1 MEKLYSFFNNL
12 YNSDSRIMLYV
23 YIAMAV
29 VAVILILVITISS
42 ISNRITRK
50 KRKKLADSANQLPS
64 IETIEIVES
73 LVLEKEEI
81 KTEVIKE
88 EIAETKPAITEIK
101 KEEQIIEIKP
111 IPEDKPVSY
120 YDKPL
125 EENIELDLTRPIPR
139 VTSATDLLN
148 EFLNDNKS
156 LGISTDEL
164 NKPLP
169 KNEKQEE
176 PIYSSVFLDKKA
188 EEIIEKE
195 EELKSEINLVLTPI
209 EPEKIEPV
217 VKDLILNPKVLKSN
231 DDSLLKE
238 EKPDIEI
245 PVKKEEKKNKNIVK
259 EESQNKNKISKEE
272 DSLDTKVDI
281 FSHESLLEKTLDF
294 DPFEPKSQED
304 LLGPKVKE
312 EKVNKEAEYT
322 NSPVVLTTSVLKD
335 KLSELRTRAS
345 QEDIQSIDDTLK
357 EIGLDELPNISD
369 EIEEDYILRR

>member
-23 YIAMAV
+23 YIAMAI

-64 IETIEIVES
+64 IETIESVES
-73 LVLEKEEI
+73 LALEKQEI

-88 EIAETKPAITEIK
+88 EITEIKPEITEIK
-101 KEEQIIEIKP
+101 K
-111 IPEDKPVSY
+111 
-120 YDKPL
+120 
-125 EENIELDLTRPIPR
+125 
-139 VTSATDLLN
+139 
-148 EFLNDNKS
+148 
-156 LGISTDEL
+156 
-164 NKPLP
+164 
-169 KNEKQEE
+169 
-176 PIYSSVFLDKKA
+176 
-188 EEIIEKE
+188 
-195 EELKSEINLVLTPI
+195 
-209 EPEKIEPV
+209 
-217 VKDLILNPKVLKSN
+217 
-231 DDSLLKE
+231 

-245 PVKKEEKKNKNIVK
+245 PVKKEEKKNKTIVK
-259 EESQNKNKISKEE
+259 EESQSKNKISKEE

-281 FSHESLLEKTLDF
+281 FSHESLLEKNLDF